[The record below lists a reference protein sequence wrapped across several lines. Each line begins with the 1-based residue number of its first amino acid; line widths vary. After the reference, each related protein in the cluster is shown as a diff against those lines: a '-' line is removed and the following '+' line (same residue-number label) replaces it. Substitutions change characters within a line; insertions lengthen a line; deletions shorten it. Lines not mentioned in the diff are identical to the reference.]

1 MLSTRVSQSQ
11 PPRILVVEDDDLQQ
25 EILRSALTRQGYEV
39 TTASDGLDAV
49 WKVREG
55 SYNLVL
61 VDFQIPEIDGLAT
74 ARLMR
79 DLKGEAACPV
89 LIALTAAPDRLTDR
103 DARSGSA
110 FDDVIAKPVELSDLI
125 SSIERHLSSAPD
137 SVTLQGA
144 ESALLLKIWTEY
156 DGNPDRLNSR
166 DGKNRSPRILIVED
180 DNLQQLILRSALE
193 SRGYVV
199 EAVSEGLQAVRMIRD
214 NVYDLVLID
223 YQLPE
228 LDGLAVARLIQD
240 LMPDAMRPRM
250 VALTSAPS
258 HLIERQKSVGN
269 AFDEIVAKSAD
280 LAALLA
286 TVDRH
291 LHSSSNSATRQ
302 AMKAIGSFTAGA

>member
-1 MLSTRVSQSQ
+1 MSSTRDSRLQS
-11 PPRILVVEDDDLQQ
+11 PRILVVEDDDLQR
-25 EILRSALTRQGYEV
+25 EVLRSALARQGYEV
-39 TTASDGLDAV
+39 GTSSDGLDAV

-74 ARLMR
+74 AKLMR

-103 DARSGSA
+103 DAQSGRA
-110 FDDVIAKPVELSDLI
+110 FDEVIAKPLELSDLI
-125 SSIERHLSSAPD
+125 SSIERHLSTAPD
-137 SVTLQGA
+137 SITLQAA

-156 DGNPDRLNSR
+156 DGNPDRLDSR
-166 DGKNRSPRILIVED
+166 DREKMSPRILIVED
-180 DNLQQLILRSALE
+180 DDLQQLILRSALE

-214 NVYDLVLID
+214 NAYDLVLVD

-228 LDGLAVARLIQD
+228 LDGLAVARLIHD

-250 VALTSAPS
+250 IALTSAPS
-258 HLIERQKSVGN
+258 HLIGRQKSVGV
-269 AFDEIVAKSAD
+269 AFDETVAKSAD

-291 LHSSSNSATRQ
+291 LHSSPNSATRRT
-302 AMKAIGSFTAGA
+302 MKAIGSSTVCA